1 MDFYKMVE
9 GMQDSEIEKLM
20 NLLVPGSTVKRVER
34 LNKKNAINVYLMKA
48 PLNQETKITFS
59 DNGIKNM
66 PRTLSAEVVALYSIY
81 NHLKDISSTGESH
94 VASVKRLMEMQ
105 DVRDVLEQIVRYHE
119 NQVLESGKL
128 KDMCE
133 ECGQIWDKLSAFCI
147 ESNKDVEAYAVSLE
161 DLDCKILKEMRH
173 YFYAQGVSDVISMFN
188 VIGECS
194 FNSIG
199 GEVEL

>member
-1 MDFYKMVE
+1 MDIHKMVE
-9 GMQDSEIEKLM
+9 EMQDSELEKLM
-20 NLLVPGSTVKRVER
+20 ALLVPGRTIKRVER
-34 LNKKNAINVYLMKA
+34 LNKDHTINVYLVKA

-59 DNGIKNM
+59 NNGIKNL
-66 PRTLSAEVVALYSIY
+66 PETLSAEAVALYFIY

-94 VASVKRLMEMQ
+94 VASVKRLMEIQ
-105 DVRDVLEQIVRYHE
+105 DVRDILEQIVGYHE

-133 ECGQIWDKLSAFCI
+133 ECGQIWDKLFAFCI

-161 DLDCKILKEMRH
+161 DLDYKIYKEMRC
-173 YFYAQGVSDVISMFN
+173 YFYAQGVLDVISMFN
-188 VIGECS
+188 VIGES
-194 FNSIG
+194 SSNSIG

>member
-1 MDFYKMVE
+1 MDIRRMVE
-9 GMQDSEIEKLM
+9 EMQDSEIEKLM

-48 PLNQETKITFS
+48 PLNQETMITFS

-66 PRTLSAEVVALYSIY
+66 PGTLDIEAVALYFIY
-81 NHLKDISSTGESH
+81 NHIKGVSHTGDSPI
-94 VASVKRLMEMQ
+94 VSVKGLMEMQ
-105 DVRDVLEQIVRYHE
+105 GVREVLEQIVRYHE

>member
-34 LNKKNAINVYLMKA
+34 LNKKTAINVYLMKA
-48 PLNQETKITFS
+48 PLNQETMITFS

-66 PRTLSAEVVALYSIY
+66 PGTLDIEAVALYFIY
-81 NHLKDISSTGESH
+81 NRIKGVNHTGDSP
-94 VASVKRLMEMQ
+94 VVSVKGLMERQ
-105 DVRDVLEQIVRYHE
+105 GVREVLEQIVGYHE

-133 ECGQIWDKLSAFCI
+133 ECGQIWDKLFAFCI
-147 ESNKDVEAYAVSLE
+147 ESSKDVEAYAVSLE

-173 YFYAQGVSDVISMFN
+173 YFYAQGVSDVISIFN
-188 VIGECS
+188 EISE
-194 FNSIG
+194 NSPDFLG
-199 GEVEL
+199 GVGD